1 MRKRLRKK
9 LHKGEF
15 QEMGFEVQ
23 FRMTSVFTETD
34 FDSFIDFFIEEAIEA
49 NGLAFGGGGTYD
61 NWRGFV
67 TLDGRGSATDE
78 HREKVREWFESQ
90 PQIILEWHVGPFV
103 DAWYPD

>member
-23 FRMTSVFTETD
+23 FRMTPVLTDQD
-34 FDSFIDFFIEEAIEA
+34 FDAFIDLFIEEAIEA
-49 NGLAFGGGGTYD
+49 NGLSFGGGGSRD
-61 NWRGFV
+61 DWSGFV
-67 TLDGRGSATDE
+67 ALDGRGSITDE
-78 HREKVREWFESQ
+78 HRDKVEQWFENQ
-90 PQIILEWHVGPFV
+90 PQILLDWHVGPFV